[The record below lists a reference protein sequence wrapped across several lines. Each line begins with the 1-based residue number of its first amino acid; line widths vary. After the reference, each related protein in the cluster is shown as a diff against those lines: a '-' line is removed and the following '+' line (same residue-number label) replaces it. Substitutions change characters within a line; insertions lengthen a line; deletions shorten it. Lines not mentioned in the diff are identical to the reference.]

1 MVSLLDCGSAA
12 RSAGSG
18 KDLSDEG
25 LLALVGLLLIAA
37 GLAALIH
44 PRLKMPARKTEVEVI
59 GQKLEIETQRI
70 VTIPGIVSGLVIVA
84 GAGLILL
91 DTRKR

>member
-1 MVSLLDCGSAA
+1 MKRVPTLFG
-12 RSAGSG
+12 
-18 KDLSDEG
+18 
-25 LLALVGLLLIAA
+25 VLLILF

-70 VTIPGIVSGLVIVA
+70 IEIPGIVSGLVIVA

-91 DTRKR
+91 DTRQQ

>member
-1 MVSLLDCGSAA
+1 M
-12 RSAGSG
+12 
-18 KDLSDEG
+18 KG

-70 VTIPGIVSGLVIVA
+70 VTIPGFVSGLVIVA

>member
-1 MVSLLDCGSAA
+1 M
-12 RSAGSG
+12 
-18 KDLSDEG
+18 KG

-37 GLAALIH
+37 GIAALIH

>member
-1 MVSLLDCGSAA
+1 M
-12 RSAGSG
+12 
-18 KDLSDEG
+18 KG
-25 LLALVGLLLIAA
+25 LLALIGLLLIVA

>member
-1 MVSLLDCGSAA
+1 M
-12 RSAGSG
+12 
-18 KDLSDEG
+18 KG
-25 LLALVGLLLIAA
+25 LLALIGLLLIAA
-37 GLAALIH
+37 GIAALIH

-59 GQKLEIETQRI
+59 GQKIEIETQRI
-70 VTIPGIVSGLVIVA
+70 ITIPGIVSGLVIVA

>member
-1 MVSLLDCGSAA
+1 M
-12 RSAGSG
+12 
-18 KDLSDEG
+18 KG

-70 VTIPGIVSGLVIVA
+70 ITIPGIVSGLVIVA

>member
-1 MVSLLDCGSAA
+1 M
-12 RSAGSG
+12 
-18 KDLSDEG
+18 KG

-37 GLAALIH
+37 GIAALIH

-70 VTIPGIVSGLVIVA
+70 VTIPGFVSGLVIVA

>member
-1 MVSLLDCGSAA
+1 M
-12 RSAGSG
+12 
-18 KDLSDEG
+18 KG

-37 GLAALIH
+37 GIAALIH

-70 VTIPGIVSGLVIVA
+70 VTIPGMVSGLVIVA

>member
-1 MVSLLDCGSAA
+1 MKKPVIWFGAALFLL
-12 RSAGSG
+12 
-18 KDLSDEG
+18 
-25 LLALVGLLLIAA
+25 

-70 VTIPGIVSGLVIVA
+70 ITIPVIWSALAIA
-84 GAGLILL
+84 GGAAMVFLGS
-91 DTRKR
+91 RKP

>member
-1 MVSLLDCGSAA
+1 M
-12 RSAGSG
+12 
-18 KDLSDEG
+18 KG

-70 VTIPGIVSGLVIVA
+70 VTIPGMVSGLVIVA

>member
-1 MVSLLDCGSAA
+1 M
-12 RSAGSG
+12 
-18 KDLSDEG
+18 KG

>member
-1 MVSLLDCGSAA
+1 MRRGLTLVGVLFILVGSAA
-12 RSAGSG
+12 
-18 KDLSDEG
+18 
-25 LLALVGLLLIAA
+25 LV
-37 GLAALIH
+37 H

-70 VTIPGIVSGLVIVA
+70 ITIPAVVGGLVFIS

-91 DTRKR
+91 DLIKR

>member
-1 MVSLLDCGSAA
+1 M
-12 RSAGSG
+12 
-18 KDLSDEG
+18 KG
-25 LLALVGLLLIAA
+25 LLALIGLLLIAA

>member
-1 MVSLLDCGSAA
+1 M
-12 RSAGSG
+12 
-18 KDLSDEG
+18 KG
-25 LLALVGLLLIAA
+25 LLALIGLLLIAA
-37 GLAALIH
+37 GIAALIH

-84 GAGLILL
+84 GAGVILL

>member
-1 MVSLLDCGSAA
+1 M
-12 RSAGSG
+12 
-18 KDLSDEG
+18 KG

-44 PRLKMPARKTEVEVI
+44 PRLKMPARKTEVEII

>member
-1 MVSLLDCGSAA
+1 M
-12 RSAGSG
+12 
-18 KDLSDEG
+18 KG
-25 LLALVGLLLIAA
+25 LLALIGLLLIAA

-91 DTRKR
+91 DTQKR

>member
-1 MVSLLDCGSAA
+1 M
-12 RSAGSG
+12 
-18 KDLSDEG
+18 KG
-25 LLALVGLLLIAA
+25 LLALIGLLLIAA
-37 GLAALIH
+37 GIAALIH

>member
-1 MVSLLDCGSAA
+1 M
-12 RSAGSG
+12 
-18 KDLSDEG
+18 KG
-25 LLALVGLLLIAA
+25 LLALIGLLLIAA
-37 GLAALIH
+37 GIAALIH

-70 VTIPGIVSGLVIVA
+70 VTIPGFVSGLVIVA

>member
-1 MVSLLDCGSAA
+1 M
-12 RSAGSG
+12 
-18 KDLSDEG
+18 KG

-37 GLAALIH
+37 GIAALIH

-70 VTIPGIVSGLVIVA
+70 ITIPGIVSGLVIVA

>member
-1 MVSLLDCGSAA
+1 M
-12 RSAGSG
+12 
-18 KDLSDEG
+18 KG

-37 GLAALIH
+37 GIAALIH

-70 VTIPGIVSGLVIVA
+70 VTIPGMVSGLVIVA

-91 DTRKR
+91 DTRKRQHTNPEETT